1 MKAKKIW
8 IATHPEETDNCEVR
22 FSDPETSYVM
32 IYPNQHSHSEEYCE
46 FKEYV
51 AFEVEY

>member
-8 IATHPEETDNCEVR
+8 IATHPEEPDNVEVR
-22 FSDPETSYVM
+22 FSEPHDGEM
-32 IYPNQHSHSEEYCE
+32 IYPNQHDHDAAYCE